1 MSYIVHKRIWREN
14 DTSLQLNLG
23 KNFYGSFSIFMP
35 NFFFFVHW
43 LQKYWPLET
52 RKAKGTASPAAPSI
66 KSIDAIASQCLV
78 KSHSALLILLWFANG
93 CLGKSANFTDKTNN
107 TANATNRKLQKII
120 CEENEL
126 ICVKYYYVIGIV
138 IAKWGYYIH

>member
-1 MSYIVHKRIWREN
+1 MDLFLFLYPIS
-14 DTSLQLNLG
+14 
-23 KNFYGSFSIFMP
+23 
-35 NFFFFVHW
+35 FFFVYW

-52 RKAKGTASPAAPSI
+52 RKASGTASPAAPSI
-66 KSIDAIASQCLV
+66 KSIDAIASQCFV

-93 CLGKSANFTDKTNN
+93 CLGKSAKFTDKTTT
-107 TANATNRKLQKII
+107 TATDRKLQKII